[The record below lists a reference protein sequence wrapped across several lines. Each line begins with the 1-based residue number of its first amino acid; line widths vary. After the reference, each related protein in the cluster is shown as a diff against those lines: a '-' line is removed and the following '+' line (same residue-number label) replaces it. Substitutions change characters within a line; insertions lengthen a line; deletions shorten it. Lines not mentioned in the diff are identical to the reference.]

1 MCSQWQY
8 PFSKATV
15 SQCSFWNQGEKCGG
29 KYQRMKKK
37 TPPLFSIFQVTELC
51 SAICRA
57 WLNDV
62 GDWRLCQGDVVP
74 QSKKTGAALT
84 FRAQSKPFLLWFPI
98 ERMCLFISFSM
109 KRAVLMSLLH
119 ARYRGVVLIRVC
131 HAVGTCVFSSGTDSS
146 CVMEFVWCSEKS
158 WDRKTGSQSDLALSQ
173 SS

>member
-15 SQCSFWNQGEKCGG
+15 SQCSFWNQGEKMWW
-29 KYQRMKKK
+29 KISAYEKKK
-37 TPPLFSIFQVTELC
+37 KPPLFSIFQVTELC

-84 FRAQSKPFLLWFPI
+84 FRAQSKPFLLWFPF
-98 ERMCLFISFSM
+98 EQSACLFLFPWKGLSWGAYCMQGIEELFWSEFVM
-109 KRAVLMSLLH
+109 LWE
-119 ARYRGVVLIRVC
+119 RVC
-131 HAVGTCVFSSGTDSS
+131 SLVAQTPPV
-146 CVMEFVWCSEKS
+146 
-158 WDRKTGSQSDLALSQ
+158 
-173 SS
+173 